1 MDLKR
6 AQAFAGLFSQNT
18 AGFAK
23 LGPLIEEY
31 AEEIEAVIEE
41 ADLDEDESIS
51 SAKLTLLRTSLGEI
65 DPDLADALEDELSHG
80 ISSDQAQ
87 TLAAQLTVSC
97 ALADQ
102 DRVARVFSELSKAYA
117 KTDSTEIDLTESGD
131 TDLDDAEDE
140 IEAE

>member
-6 AQAFAGLFSQNT
+6 VQAFAGLFSQNDPS
-18 AGFAK
+18 FAK

-41 ADLDEDESIS
+41 AGLDEDELIS
-51 SAKLTLLRTSLGEI
+51 SSKLALLRTSLGEI
-65 DPDLADALEDELSHG
+65 DPDLADALEDELSRG
-80 ISSDQAQ
+80 ITGDQAQ

-117 KTDSTEIDLTESGD
+117 KDDSTEIDLTESGD
-131 TDLDDAEDE
+131 TDLDDAGDE